1 MSQGLDQ
8 ASATAMV
15 ADQQAQLDAQR
26 SQLEQGAAQLDQ
38 QQTTI
43 DAGLEQL
50 TAQAA
55 QLEDGQALLDQM
67 NGMRSV
73 SEDGSTALA
82 QIQFSGTTTSLPKEV
97 VDPVVEQLTS
107 TPIEGVAVLPGY
119 DVAQGIPSLGG
130 GEMIGLVVAA
140 IALLVMLGTLVGVGL
155 PLLNA
160 LLGVAVSVIGT
171 LALSGT
177 IEMLSITPILG
188 VMLGLAVG
196 IDYSLFII
204 NRHRVQLRHGMDLR
218 ESIARANGTSGNAVL
233 FAGITVFIA
242 LLALNLTGI
251 PFLGLLGTVG
261 AVSIAMAVLVAL
273 TVTPAVLSLVGPRIL
288 RRAER
293 ARLAPG
299 AGAGTAAAAGGAG
312 ARPSTLPTTPMPL
325 WQAIVS
331 VVVGIAVL
339 VAMALPALQMRLG
352 LPDGSSEPVDSSA
365 HRAFTAIAE
374 EFGPGMNGPLLVT
387 AALPDAVDQDGAAHE
402 EAAIGGQLSALAD
415 VQSVVPIGLSKD
427 GTMVAFQVIP
437 VEGPSAESTEA
448 LVHSLRALDATD
460 GAGDAVTLGVA
471 GSASGN
477 IDISEKLS
485 DVLPVYLAVV
495 VGLSFLILIVVFRS
509 ILVPL
514 TATLGFV
521 LSILAAFGGVTAVFQ
536 LGWGSSLF
544 GVHDPAPV
552 LSFLPIIQTG
562 VLFGLAMDYQLFLVS
577 GMREAYVS
585 GSPARVSVRRG
596 RRMGRAVVTC
606 SAIIMISVFAG
617 FILNDS
623 LMVKSIGFSLS
634 LGVLLDAFLVRMLII
649 PGAMH
654 LMGDAAWWLPRWLDR
669 ILPDL
674 DIEGASLDRTEAR
687 A

>member
-1 MSQGLDQ
+1 
-8 ASATAMV
+8 
-15 ADQQAQLDAQR
+15 
-26 SQLEQGAAQLDQ
+26 
-38 QQTTI
+38 
-43 DAGLEQL
+43 
-50 TAQAA
+50 
-55 QLEDGQALLDQM
+55 
-67 NGMRSV
+67 
-73 SEDGSTALA
+73 
-82 QIQFSGTTTSLPKEV
+82 
-97 VDPVVEQLTS
+97 
-107 TPIEGVAVLPGY
+107 
-119 DVAQGIPSLGG
+119 
-130 GEMIGLVVAA
+130 MIGLVVAA

-299 AGAGTAAAAGGAG
+299 AGAGTAAAPGGAG

-477 IDISEKLS
+477 IDISDS
-485 DVLPVYLAVV
+485 
-495 VGLSFLILIVVFRS
+495 RS
-509 ILVPL
+509 
-514 TATLGFV
+514 
-521 LSILAAFGGVTAVFQ
+521 
-536 LGWGSSLF
+536 SSAC
-544 GVHDPAPV
+544 P
-552 LSFLPIIQTG
+552 S
-562 VLFGLAMDYQLFLVS
+562 S
-577 GMREAYVS
+577 S
-585 GSPARVSVRRG
+585 
-596 RRMGRAVVTC
+596 
-606 SAIIMISVFAG
+606 
-617 FILNDS
+617 
-623 LMVKSIGFSLS
+623 
-634 LGVLLDAFLVRMLII
+634 
-649 PGAMH
+649 
-654 LMGDAAWWLPRWLDR
+654 
-669 ILPDL
+669 
-674 DIEGASLDRTEAR
+674 
-687 A
+687 